1 MTTYLY
7 EEIFQEI
14 EGDPDNLM
22 LTIPE
27 EFREGWLEGDTVSI
41 VVRDGTLVLRNLS
54 KEKRRV
60 DVVLN
65 LPDDL
70 YIDLLKMAHER
81 DVTLNTLV
89 ETILR
94 EYIDKADRNVVID

>member
-1 MTTYLY
+1 
-7 EEIFQEI
+7 
-14 EGDPDNLM
+14 M

-27 EFREGWLEGDTVSI
+27 KFREGWLEGDTVSI

-54 KEKRRV
+54 KEERRV
-60 DVVLN
+60 DVVFD
-65 LPDDL
+65 LPEDL

>member
-27 EFREGWLEGDTVSI
+27 KFREGWLEGDTISI

-54 KEKRRV
+54 KEERRV
-60 DVVLN
+60 DVVFD
-65 LPDDL
+65 LPEDL

-94 EYIDKADRNVVID
+94 EYIDKADRNDVID